1 MVRGAGGGVAG
12 NYVVGSGEGTLDLRE
27 GSVTAGAGVSV
38 GEQVGVGGGGE
49 ATYVDGVATV
59 GVSGE
64 VAVLL
69 GVDVDLSVSV
79 DTNQIAEDARL
90 AAEQSERAAAE
101 AQALSEA
108 TQRESERLAKIAQE
122 ETERKAR
129 EAQEELDRQAR
140 AAQDELNRQARA
152 AQDELDRQARD
163 AQDALNRA
171 AEDAK
176 KSKWNPKNWF

>member
-1 MVRGAGGGVAG
+1 M
-12 NYVVGSGEGTLDLRE
+12 
-27 GSVTAGAGVSV
+27 TAGAGVSV

-49 ATYVDGVATV
+49 ATFVDGVATV

-79 DTNQIAEDARL
+79 DTNQIAEDA
-90 AAEQSERAAAE
+90 AAA
-101 AQALSEA
+101 
-108 TQRESERLAKIAQE
+108 QR
-122 ETERKAR
+122 ETERVAR

-140 AAQDELNRQARA
+140 AAQEETERLARETQNALENA
-152 AQDELDRQARD
+152 ARE
-163 AQDALNRA
+163 
-171 AEDAK
+171 AE